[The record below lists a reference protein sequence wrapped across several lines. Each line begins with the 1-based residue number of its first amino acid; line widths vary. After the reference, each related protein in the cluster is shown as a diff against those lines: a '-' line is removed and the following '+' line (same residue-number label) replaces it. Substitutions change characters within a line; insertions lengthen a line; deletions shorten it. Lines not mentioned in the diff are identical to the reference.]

1 MAMTAAIVSQ
11 SAAAAAVL
19 RLAEGAV
26 DATPS
31 WYPAAAVVGAVA
43 SVLLP
48 MAALHVA
55 WVWGDAVF
63 FIRAVHSIRLR
74 SGGAAMF
81 RPGGL
86 RRRCGSTGTAGE
98 WAVSPLLG
106 QEAVGARARRPLIVR
121 VMLDAVG
128 GSLYGDYRGGRGYP
142 MLVVAQFIAAS
153 QALQG
158 VAQAA
163 GEFASR
169 DGDDGGAHW
178 SCVIAAWSQLAALA
192 ICTGVLRWMRPQRSR
207 SNYYAELLPTV
218 TQLGLCVLVV
228 VLAARHWSPNEVVA
242 ARVAEALDVTGLL
255 QPVLSVLLSV
265 IDASS
270 E

>member
-1 MAMTAAIVSQ
+1 
-11 SAAAAAVL
+11 
-19 RLAEGAV
+19 
-26 DATPS
+26 
-31 WYPAAAVVGAVA
+31 
-43 SVLLP
+43 
-48 MAALHVA
+48 
-55 WVWGDAVF
+55 VWGDAVF
-63 FIRAVHSIRLR
+63 FVRAVHSIRIR

-86 RRRCGSTGTAGE
+86 RRCGATGTAGE
-98 WAVSPLLG
+98 WVASPLLG
-106 QEAVGARARRPLIVR
+106 QEAVGARARRPSIVR
-121 VMLDAVG
+121 VVLDAVS

-142 MLVVAQFIAAS
+142 TLVVAQFVAAS

-158 VAQAA
+158 VAQTA

-169 DGDDGGAHW
+169 DGDYGAHW
-178 SCVIAAWSQLAALA
+178 SCVIAAWSQLAVLA

-228 VLAARHWSPNEVVA
+228 VLAARHWAPNEIIA
-242 ARVAEALDVTGLL
+242 ARVAVALDVSGML

-265 IDASS
+265 IDATS

>member
-1 MAMTAAIVSQ
+1 
-11 SAAAAAVL
+11 
-19 RLAEGAV
+19 
-26 DATPS
+26 
-31 WYPAAAVVGAVA
+31 VVGAIA

-63 FIRAVHSIRLR
+63 FVRTVHLIRIR

-86 RRRCGSTGTAGE
+86 RRRCGPTGTAGE
-98 WAVSPLLG
+98 WVASPLLG
-106 QEAVGARARRPLIVR
+106 QETVGARARRPSIVR

-142 MLVVAQFIAAS
+142 MLAVAQFIAAS

-163 GEFASR
+163 GEFATR
-169 DGDDGGAHW
+169 DGDDGAHL

-228 VLAARHWSPNEVVA
+228 VLATRRWAPNEVVA
-242 ARVAEALDVTGLL
+242 ARVAVALDVSGML

-265 IDASS
+265 IDATS